1 MYSNNNSENEGTVV
15 LGHTT
20 LPRPKRP
27 AYCYML
33 TSLDTLLYISFK
45 ALTNSFFEEYS
56 SSHSCQELS
65 LP

>member
-1 MYSNNNSENEGTVV
+1 MPFDINEDDESKFV

-45 ALTNSFFEEYS
+45 ALTIPFFEE
-56 SSHSCQELS
+56 
-65 LP
+65 